1 MRCENQLH
9 AEDTNYERAP
19 FSASV
24 AEQIGECL
32 HEG

>member
-1 MRCENQLH
+1 MRCEDQLH

-24 AEQIGECL
+24 AEQNRRVL
-32 HEG
+32 T